1 MSSTDQSENDFLS
14 KYCATESDI
23 CESIGIQKPK
33 YTDLDLV
40 ILKSK
45 KRSFQFICPCRTHA
59 FPDLTHRMENI
70 RWYTCEN
77 CHIEVF

>member
-23 CESIGIQKPK
+23 CESVGMQKSK

-45 KRSFQFICPCRTHA
+45 KKLPIY
-59 FPDLTHRMENI
+59 M
-70 RWYTCEN
+70 
-77 CHIEVF
+77 

>member
-23 CESIGIQKPK
+23 CESVGIQKPK

-45 KRSFQFICPCRTHA
+45 KKKLPIYMPTEPMNP
-59 FPDLTHRMENI
+59 PDLTHRMENI
-70 RWYTCEN
+70 CWYTCEN

>member
-14 KYCATESDI
+14 KYCGTESHI
-23 CESIGIQKPK
+23 CESVGMQKPK

-45 KRSFQFICPCRTHA
+45 KKSFQFICEQSPCI
-59 FPDLTHRMENI
+59 PQI
-70 RWYTCEN
+70 
-77 CHIEVF
+77 

>member
-23 CESIGIQKPK
+23 CESVGMQKSK

-45 KRSFQFICPCRTHA
+45 KKLPIYMWTEPMHP
-59 FPDLTHRMENI
+59 PDLTHRM
-70 RWYTCEN
+70 
-77 CHIEVF
+77 